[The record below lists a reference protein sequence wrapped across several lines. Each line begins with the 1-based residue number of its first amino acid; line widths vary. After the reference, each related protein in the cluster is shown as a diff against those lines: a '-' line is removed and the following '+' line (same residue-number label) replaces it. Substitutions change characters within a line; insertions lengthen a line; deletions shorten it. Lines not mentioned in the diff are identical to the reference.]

1 MAKAALGKG
10 LGALIS
16 TKPASPLVS
25 PTPVVEQGE
34 RVQLVPLNGIVPSP
48 FQPRTVFHEEH
59 LEELVNSIREHG
71 IIQPLI
77 VRRRGETLELIAGE
91 RRWRAAQ
98 KVGLPE
104 APIIVREASDR
115 DVLELA
121 LIENL
126 QREDLN
132 PIEEARAFA
141 RLAREFGEKQEEI
154 AQKVGKSRAAVAN
167 AMRLLELADDV
178 QSWLVQDRISVG
190 HAKVLLSV
198 KSHDEQKLIAE
209 QIIRRSLTVRA
220 AEKLIA
226 EHFEQ
231 NGTPKPTRSA
241 TTASAG
247 LSPALSHLQNRLQQ
261 HFATHVELHHG
272 AKRGRIEIEYYGN
285 DDLQRIL
292 NSLGLPDEA

>member
-16 TKPASPLVS
+16 SRPASPLVS
-25 PTPVVEQGE
+25 PTPALEQGE
-34 RVQLVPLNGIVPSP
+34 RVQSVALNKIVASP
-48 FQPRTVFHEEH
+48 FQPRTVFREEN

-77 VRRRGETLELIAGE
+77 VRVRDGRMELIAGE

-104 APIIVREASDR
+104 APVIVREAEDR

-132 PIEEARAFA
+132 PIEEAKAFA

-167 AMRLLELADDV
+167 AMRLLELDEDV
-178 QSWLVQDRISVG
+178 QGWLVQDRISVG
-190 HAKVLLSV
+190 HAKVLLSLR
-198 KSHDEQKLIAE
+198 SRDEQRLIAE
-209 QIIRRSLTVRA
+209 EILKRSLTVRG

-226 EHFEQ
+226 
-231 NGTPKPTRSA
+231 
-241 TTASAG
+241 
-247 LSPALSHLQNRLQQ
+247 
-261 HFATHVELHHG
+261 
-272 AKRGRIEIEYYGN
+272 
-285 DDLQRIL
+285 
-292 NSLGLPDEA
+292 

>member
-16 TKPASPLVS
+16 SRPASPLVS

-34 RVQLVPLNGIVPSP
+34 RVQLVALTKIVPSP
-48 FQPRTVFHEEH
+48 FQPRSIFREEN
-59 LEELVNSIREHG
+59 LDELMGSIREHG

-77 VRRRGETLELIAGE
+77 VRVRGGQMELIAGE
-91 RRWRAAQ
+91 RRWRAAK
-98 KVGLPE
+98 KVGLAE
-104 APIIVREASDR
+104 APVIVREADDR

-132 PIEEARAFA
+132 PIEEAKAFS
-141 RLAREFGEKQEEI
+141 RLAKEFGEKQEEI

-167 AMRLLELADDV
+167 AMRLLELDDEV
-178 QSWLVQDRISVG
+178 QGWLVQDRITVG
-190 HAKVLLSV
+190 HAKVLLSLRSHEEQRLLAAEIV
-198 KSHDEQKLIAE
+198 K
-209 QIIRRSLTVRA
+209 RSLTVRA
-220 AEKLIA
+220 AEQLIA
-226 EHFEQ
+226 KHFEN

-241 TTASAG
+241 TTASEG
-247 LSPALSHLQNRLQQ
+247 LSPALTHLQNRLQQ

-272 AKRGRIEIEYYGN
+272 PKRGRIEIEYYGN

-292 NSLGLPDEA
+292 SAIGLPDEA

>member
-16 TKPASPLVS
+16 TRPASPLVS
-25 PTPVVEQGE
+25 PTPAVESGE
-34 RVQLVPLNGIVPSP
+34 RVQLVALDRIVASP
-48 FQPRTVFHEEH
+48 FQPRTVFRDEH
-59 LEELVNSIREHG
+59 LEELVNSIKEHG

-77 VRRRGETLELIAGE
+77 VRERAGRFELIAGE
-91 RRWRAAQ
+91 RRWRASQ
-98 KVGLPE
+98 KAGLAE
-104 APIIVREASDR
+104 APIIVREAGDR

-167 AMRLLELADDV
+167 SMRLLELDEEV
-178 QSWLVQDRISVG
+178 QGWLVQDRVSVG
-190 HAKVLLSV
+190 HAKVLLSL
-198 KSHDEQKLIAE
+198 KTHEEQRLLADE
-209 QIIRRSLTVRA
+209 IIRRSLTVRA
-220 AEKLIA
+220 AEKLVA
-226 EHFEQ
+226 SHFEK
-231 NGTPKPTRSA
+231 NGTLKPTRST

-247 LSPALSHLQNRLQQ
+247 LSPALAHLQNRLQQ
-261 HFATHVELHHG
+261 HLATHVELHHG
-272 AKRGRIEIEYYGN
+272 PKRGRIEIEYYGN
-285 DDLQRIL
+285 DDLQRLLQAI
-292 NSLGLPDEA
+292 GLPEDR

>member
-16 TKPASPLVS
+16 TRPASPLVS

-34 RVQLVPLNGIVPSP
+34 RVQLVPLDRIVPSP

-59 LEELVNSIREHG
+59 LDELVNSIREHG

-77 VRRRGETLELIAGE
+77 VRIRDNRMELIAGE
-91 RRWRAAQ
+91 RRWRAAC
-98 KVGLPE
+98 KLGLAE
-104 APIIVREASDR
+104 APIIVREAGDR

-132 PIEEARAFA
+132 PIEEAKAFA

-167 AMRLLELADDV
+167 AMRLLELDEQV

-190 HAKVLLSV
+190 HAKILLSM
-198 KSHDEQKLIAE
+198 KSHEEQRVLADE
-209 QIIRRSLTVRA
+209 IIRHHLTVRA
-220 AEKLIA
+220 AEKLITQ
-226 EHFEQ
+226 HFEK
-231 NGTPKPTRSA
+231 NGTLKPTRSA

-247 LSPALSHLQNRLQQ
+247 LSPALLHLQNRLQQ
-261 HFATHVELHHG
+261 HFATHVDLRHG
-272 AKRGRIEIEYYGN
+272 AKRGCIEIEYYGN
-285 DDLQRIL
+285 DDLQRVL
-292 NSLGLPDEA
+292 GLLGLPDES